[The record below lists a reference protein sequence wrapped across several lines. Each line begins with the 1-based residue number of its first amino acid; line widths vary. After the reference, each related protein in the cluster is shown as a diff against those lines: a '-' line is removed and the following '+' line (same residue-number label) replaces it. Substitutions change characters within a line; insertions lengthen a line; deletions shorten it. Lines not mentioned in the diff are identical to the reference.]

1 MLESRILAAALACL
15 PLNSF
20 GSSSN
25 GWSRYLAGITGEGE
39 DIATQTADILSKVDA
54 LLAVHGSSK
63 HRLLSATLYI
73 TDLSL
78 RPAAN
83 KVWTAWLPEGDEPAR
98 TSAAAS
104 ALMPGELIEIVFTAA
119 TTDSGPIRRHGRNP
133 GTYHVRPHTSVLML
147 LRITSHSPHCARRWS
162 STRDCCILPVARC
175 TMRTTAWRCKPRGH
189 WPGSKR
195 ASKNA
200 SSLACLLSM
209 VFAP

>member
-54 LLAVHGSSK
+54 LLAAHGSSK

-147 LRITSHSPHCARRWS
+147 LRITSHSPHCAPGGGRARR
-162 STRDCCILPVARC
+162 TAAFCRLLDARC
-175 TMRTTAWRCKPRGH
+175 ERRHGGADQGGAGTAPSAPRRTRVR
-189 WPGSKR
+189 
-195 ASKNA
+195 
-200 SSLACLLSM
+200 
-209 VFAP
+209 